1 MELSRKSGVDLWTQ
15 IRTILEREIAGGV
28 YQPGERLPTENE
40 LAARFSVNRH
50 TVRRALG
57 ALEQDGVVRT
67 EKGRGSFVQE
77 QVIPYAVGKRTRFSE
92 NMGRLSIPAAM
103 TFVSGLGL
111 RADEELA
118 AKLGISVGQPVEL
131 VETVSELE
139 GRRLSFT
146 RHHFPGERFAGIIG
160 ACRETGSITKAL
172 ARFGVKDYFRKR
184 TIVTARMP
192 TADEARFLGQP
203 RTKPLLVTENTNVDE
218 AGRIIEYGVGRIASD
233 LMQIVFEP

>member
-1 MELSRKSGVDLWTQ
+1 MELSRNSGVDLWTQ
-15 IRTILEREIAGGV
+15 IKTILEREIAAGV
-28 YQPGERLPTENE
+28 WQPGERLPTENE
-40 LAARFSVNRH
+40 LAVRFSVNRH

-57 ALEQDGVVRT
+57 ALEQEGLVRT

-92 NMGRLSIPAAM
+92 NMSRLSVSAAM
-103 TFVSGLGL
+103 TILQGIHL

-118 AKLGISVGQPVEL
+118 AKLAVSVGQPVL
-131 VETVSELE
+131 LLETASETD
-139 GRRLSFT
+139 GRRLT
-146 RHHFPGERFAGIIG
+146 LARHYFPGERFPGFIE

-172 ARFGVKDYFRKR
+172 ARFGVKDYFRKK
-184 TIVTARMP
+184 TVVTARMP
-192 TADEARFLGQP
+192 TADEARLLGQP

-218 AGRIIEYGVGRIASD
+218 AGRIIEYGVTRIASD